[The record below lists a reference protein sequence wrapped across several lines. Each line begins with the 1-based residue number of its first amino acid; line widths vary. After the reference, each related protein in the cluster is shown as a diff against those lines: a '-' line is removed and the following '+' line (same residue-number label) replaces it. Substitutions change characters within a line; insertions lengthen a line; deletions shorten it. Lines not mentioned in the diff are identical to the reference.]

1 MRSSFTSERGR
12 ARQARAAHSIVEVLV
27 AVLALAIMVVTLYVG
42 FSSGFAV
49 VHLTRENLRA
59 TQIMMQKMEAVR
71 LCTWSQLTN
80 VSFVDCYNP
89 LATSNDAGGAA
100 YSGTVS
106 VGIPASIPDAA
117 AYKTNLRLVTITVY
131 WTNFSVGKPVVR
143 SRQMETHVARYGLQN
158 YRYGTP

>member
-1 MRSSFTSERGR
+1 M
-12 ARQARAAHSIVEVLV
+12 AA
-27 AVLALAIMVVTLYVG
+27 LALAIMVVTLYVG

-49 VHLTRENLRA
+49 VHLARENLRA
-59 TQIMMQKMEAVR
+59 TQIMMQKMEAIR
-71 LCTWSQLTN
+71 LCSWSQLTN

-89 LATSNDAGGAA
+89 LATSNDAPRAE
-100 YSGTVS
+100 YNGTIS
-106 VGIPASIPDAA
+106 VGTLAGIPDLA

-143 SRQMETHVARYGLQN
+143 SRQLETHVARYGLQN